1 MKEVELWCAVY
12 GEATVFPVTIACDA
26 KVWDLQQAIFQKQ
39 RFHGR
44 FSLLTLYLARK
55 KGETAWMKDDASL
68 DIFLQGSISNEYEK
82 MLSSWRLD
90 NKEYFGPD
98 FTPGDEEVHVLVE
111 LPEGLVAKKKRRL
124 AWRSTRWHPHDY
136 DPNSSCFLLEK
147 EDVDGCGLPDARTM
161 LYCRLG
167 FHDQFKFL
175 REKVMKAGRVGWI
188 LGPPGTGKSTT
199 TMAFA
204 STVDT
209 SEWIVTWIHVG
220 SGKDWRCVR
229 LIGGERKCRTLDIS
243 DVDEVLAAPDMR
255 HHLVLVDGWT
265 AADTLTQKC
274 HDWFLDGAKQTK
286 LRRLAFVCSAVSRG
300 KVSENADCVTGAV
313 EYRVWSWTLEE
324 YHNAIKD
331 DELFQSVSPYLD
343 DPTTAALPG
352 EGMSRA
358 AMVESKYYYAGGSC
372 RYMFHDHYAAVAAE
386 LSRAVYALNEAASGG
401 SSAPSSTQRL
411 FGRFPQGGLHWV
423 SPVISQYAATQIAVG
438 CGPEAIKRLMWTQQ
452 YSLDPALNGWKLEM
466 VFFTSLRKDGLAL
479 LDAAGNTVDTWGE
492 SILVVTDGIPAL
504 SSVRPVWIKP
514 EGWNPG
520 GYDAIMVCK
529 RTQHV
534 RFVQVA
540 RAHKHSLRIEYFYRW
555 LAMLSE
561 SPKSFEVKTLEIV
574 FIVETDRMSAFKFA
588 TVTGEGLLEVFGWPK
603 GKESGL
609 VRLVAIRGRASQ
621 HWRY

>member
-26 KVWDLQQAIFQKQ
+26 KVWDLQEAIVTEKNAVNFENLPAPKRVEEVELWCAVYGEATVFPVTIACDAKVWDLQKAIFQKK
-39 RFHGR
+39 RFQGR
-44 FSLLTLYLARK
+44 FSFPPSALTLYLARK
-55 KGETAWMKDDASL
+55 KGEATWMKDDHSL
-68 DIFLQGSISNEYEK
+68 DIFLQGSASNEYEK
-82 MLSSWRLD
+82 MLSTWPLD
-90 NKEYFGPD
+90 DKQYVGAD
-98 FTPGDEEVHVLVE
+98 FQPADEEVHVLVE
-111 LPEGLVAKKKRRL
+111 LPEGLVSKKKPRL
-124 AWRSTRWHPHDY
+124 TWR
-136 DPNSSCFLLEK
+136 
-147 EDVDGCGLPDARTM
+147 DVDDCGLPDARTM
-161 LYCRLG
+161 LYCRPG
-167 FHDQFKFL
+167 FHDQFNFL

-204 STVDT
+204 STVNT

-220 SGKDWRCVR
+220 SGKGWRCVR
-229 LIGGERKCRTLDIS
+229 LIGGERKSRTLDIS
-243 DVDEVLAAPDMR
+243 DVDEVLAVEDTKR
-255 HHLVLVDGWT
+255 HLVLVDGWT
-265 AADTLTQKC
+265 AADNLTQKC
-274 HDWFLDGAKQTK
+274 HDWFLRDEDR
-286 LRRLAFVCSAVSRG
+286 RRLA
-300 KVSENADCVTGAV
+300 
-313 EYRVWSWTLEE
+313 
-324 YHNAIKD
+324 
-331 DELFQSVSPYLD
+331 
-343 DPTTAALPG
+343 
-352 EGMSRA
+352 
-358 AMVESKYYYAGGSC
+358 
-372 RYMFHDHYAAVAAE
+372 
-386 LSRAVYALNEAASGG
+386 
-401 SSAPSSTQRL
+401 
-411 FGRFPQGGLHWV
+411 
-423 SPVISQYAATQIAVG
+423 

-452 YSLDPALNGWKLEM
+452 YSLDPALNGWELEM

-492 SILVVTDGIPAL
+492 SVLVVTDGIPAL

-540 RAHKHSLRIEYFYRW
+540 RAHKHSFRIEYFYRW

-574 FIVETDRMSAFKFA
+574 FIVETARMSAFKFA
-588 TVTGEGLLEVFGWPK
+588 TVTGEGLLEEFGWPK

-609 VRLVAIRGRASQ
+609 VRLVAIRGQASQ